1 MALGRYLVLLMSF
14 ISAGVLAAPPQM
26 YHRAA
31 YESPIRGEPDDLLL
45 LAGYGFAA
53 DDTVVY
59 RAIHG
64 TTAPP
69 STPNRVPALTSEELG
84 LAPIVSAAGVPYS
97 LTIKL
102 PQAMRSGQ
110 AYALWVRT
118 AGGEWSQPVTI
129 NDARPLWVSPAYMY
143 ATGSPASLPRELKIV
158 GRNLQPSSGQS
169 TRIRLIGPQRFTG
182 SAMSDTQSS
191 ETMKEYVV
199 RLRLPEQL
207 APGRY
212 RVMVSRD
219 GASWVEAPDQSLEVF
234 PDPPATAKFSVS
246 DARFGGCRPDDG
258 LDDTACIVHAIAAAA
273 QAGGGI
279 VYFEPG
285 IWDLIDSNQPGLV
298 ADEGMVVPPGV
309 QLRGAGSAVTRLNR
323 HAQWN
328 AHAATAAFT
337 LVGDTLVTGFTFRD
351 LQIYRPNDKAGPYLQ
366 LGQDWQRAASGPAAS
381 IDAAAVDG
389 VVITRNVFD
398 KPMVAIGA
406 GGLPINRLII
416 TYNTFGAYNSALEL
430 SGDQFNMVHK
440 YRLDD
445 SVIDYNVF
453 KPGAKMDLVQKT
465 GTIASEL
472 GAGHRLDFSGN
483 TADGAS
489 ADYLYTP
496 DDPKGWRAAFFWST
510 NNNMEEILVSQN
522 TATCTGD
529 KIGDGEAFAFD
540 NNANTSGF
548 GTLPVVV
555 QSTAG
560 SVAVSALLAKRQ
572 HNRDVPIA
580 SYYVGHWVQIVSGPG
595 LGQAR
600 KIISYSTDGTSQLTT
615 IRVAPDWDVVPV
627 PGTTRIAIGREYWQL
642 YVVGN
647 HVDNRQP
654 LCEKSNRSRRVGGAI
669 ELWAQTVDTVLA
681 GNQQYDSDGIFVQ
694 QNYGFVTQNY
704 AASEHPCADC
714 TILAFFNF
722 FLEIRDNVVDG
733 EYDWAN
739 DCSRSGIGVGVA
751 AAPWAGDGPP
761 PTVGFGV
768 SISHNSIRHADE
780 QLGGA
785 IAQANTWF
793 SGPEPH
799 RWPLSD
805 NMLIHH
811 NSIADIDG
819 ARALA
824 VCGTG
829 RPRLGIAFPDTPI
842 AWRTVLYANSC
853 KNVSTAIGPGGIDT
867 IEVCPSSANDS
878 CECPQITH

>member
-1 MALGRYLVLLMSF
+1 
-14 ISAGVLAAPPQM
+14 
-26 YHRAA
+26 
-31 YESPIRGEPDDLLL
+31 
-45 LAGYGFAA
+45 
-53 DDTVVY
+53 
-59 RAIHG
+59 
-64 TTAPP
+64 
-69 STPNRVPALTSEELG
+69 
-84 LAPIVSAAGVPYS
+84 
-97 LTIKL
+97 
-102 PQAMRSGQ
+102 
-110 AYALWVRT
+110 
-118 AGGEWSQPVTI
+118 
-129 NDARPLWVSPAYMY
+129 
-143 ATGSPASLPRELKIV
+143 
-158 GRNLQPSSGQS
+158 
-169 TRIRLIGPQRFTG
+169 
-182 SAMSDTQSS
+182 
-191 ETMKEYVV
+191 
-199 RLRLPEQL
+199 
-207 APGRY
+207 
-212 RVMVSRD
+212 
-219 GASWVEAPDQSLEVF
+219 
-234 PDPPATAKFSVS
+234 
-246 DARFGGCRPDDG
+246 
-258 LDDTACIVHAIAAAA
+258 
-273 QAGGGI
+273 
-279 VYFEPG
+279 
-285 IWDLIDSNQPGLV
+285 
-298 ADEGMVVPPGV
+298 
-309 QLRGAGSAVTRLNR
+309 
-323 HAQWN
+323 
-328 AHAATAAFT
+328 
-337 LVGDTLVTGFTFRD
+337 
-351 LQIYRPNDKAGPYLQ
+351 
-366 LGQDWQRAASGPAAS
+366 
-381 IDAAAVDG
+381 
-389 VVITRNVFD
+389 
-398 KPMVAIGA
+398 MVAIGA

-829 RPRLGIAFPDTPI
+829 RPRMGIAFPDTPI